1 MVVVIELM
9 IHIIQKGEADT
20 PDVTPVYD
28 DDKDTQ
34 ILLMLL
40 LSMKMKHMSL
50 KHGIPGT
57 AVCEVCAAIF
67 ETKNILGIHMS
78 LEHNQKTNLFAK

>member
-1 MVVVIELM
+1 MVVVMKSM
-9 IHIIQKGEADT
+9 IPIIQKEEADIAE
-20 PDVTPVYD
+20 VTLVCV

-50 KHGIPGT
+50 KRGI
-57 AVCEVCAAIF
+57 
-67 ETKNILGIHMS
+67 
-78 LEHNQKTNLFAK
+78 Q